1 LEITM
6 LRTRTIAFFLA
17 AALVSAITTTQAHAA
32 QRTFVSA
39 AIGNDTNAAT
49 GCTVTAPCRLFQ
61 AAMAATDVSGEVIV
75 LDSGEYGG
83 VVITHSVALIAPA
96 GVLAGISILDGAN
109 GVLIATPGVN
119 VVLRGLSINGGGN
132 GIRMVAGNKL
142 TVKNCVISNMGAS
155 GISVTGPIIVSVID
169 TIIRDNRSFGIS
181 LQDGALGTITRAIIS
196 GNTSAGVVAQGQL
209 AGSTT
214 SADIADSI
222 MDGNLSGA
230 VGTASNATAKV
241 NVTIR
246 NSSAVRNSNFGLA
259 AEASGGS
266 SVRLTASNNI
276 VSNNQVGISAL
287 SVGTTVV
294 AAGNTVSDSLVA
306 GFQNVAGVF
315 RSAGDNALR
324 NNATD
329 SSGKVTV
336 LTSR

>member
-1 LEITM
+1 M
-6 LRTRTIAFFLA
+6 LRTHTIAFFLA
-17 AALVSAITTTQAHAA
+17 TALVSAITTTQAHAA

-39 AIGNDTNAAT
+39 AIGNDANSAT
-49 GCTVTAPCRLFQ
+49 GCTVTAPCRFFQ
-61 AAMAATDVSGEVIV
+61 AAVAATDASGEVVV
-75 LDSGEYGG
+75 LDSGGYGA
-83 VVITHSVALIAPA
+83 VVITQSVSLIAPT
-96 GVLAGISILDGAN
+96 GVYAGISVFSGAN
-109 GVLIATPGVN
+109 GVVIATPGVN
-119 VVLRGLSINGGGN
+119 VVLRGLSINGQGGGN

-142 TVKNCVISNMGAS
+142 TVKNCVVSNMGLS
-155 GISVTGPIIVSVID
+155 GISVTGPIAVRVID
-169 TIIRDNRSFGIS
+169 TLVRDNGSFGI
-181 LQDGALGTITRAIIS
+181 LLEDGALGTITRAVVS
-196 GNTSAGVVAQGQL
+196 GSASAGVVARGQL
-209 AGSTT
+209 AGTTT

-222 MDGNLSGA
+222 MAGNLSGA

-287 SVGTTVV
+287 SAGTTVV

-324 NNATD
+324 HNATD
-329 SSGKVTV
+329 TSGTISVFPG
-336 LTSR
+336 R